1 MSSYHLVVVLQCVLV
16 SPGSGTMCVLV
27 SPGSGTMCVLV
38 SPGSGTTVCP
48 AVPTQTKPDKRIS
61 VDDLL
66 VHPWLLK
73 DNKKPVD
80 WRSRIDVSGAP
91 GEVGRGG
98 RDCGERWRG

>member
-1 MSSYHLVVVLQCVLV
+1 M
-16 SPGSGTMCVLV
+16 
-27 SPGSGTMCVLV
+27 
-38 SPGSGTTVCP
+38 SPGSGTTVCL
-48 AVPTQTKPDKRIS
+48 AVLTQTKPDRRIS

-91 GEVGRGG
+91 GKAGRGKG
-98 RDCGERWRG
+98 W